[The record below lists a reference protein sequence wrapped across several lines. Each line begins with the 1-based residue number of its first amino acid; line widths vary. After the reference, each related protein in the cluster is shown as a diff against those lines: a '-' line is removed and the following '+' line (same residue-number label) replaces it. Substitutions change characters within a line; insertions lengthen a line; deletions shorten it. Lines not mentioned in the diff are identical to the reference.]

1 MGERSV
7 PLLKYAEKEDK
18 TSLTS
23 LKLLVSKQAEVL
35 AALRDWLQEAQK
47 LRELIDE
54 YVNLQ
59 VQLMEQGVTYDL
71 NRLRWVKATGPSGE
85 YEYADRADNMDPGA
99 YEDFKALLEDLKEHG
114 GHVTRQGYFLW
125 LFSKQE
131 DRIGRKPVDQ
141 VKRPQGGMQK

>member
-7 PLLKYAEKEDK
+7 PLLKMVEKEDK

-35 AALRDWLQEAQK
+35 AAFRDWLQEAQK

-59 VQLMEQGVTYDL
+59 AQVMEQGVTYDL
-71 NRLRWVKATGPSGE
+71 GRLRWIKTTGPSGE
-85 YEYADRADNMDPGA
+85 YEYADKTNNMDPGV

-114 GHVTRQGYFLW
+114 GRLTRQGYFLW
-125 LFSKQE
+125 LFSQG
-131 DRIGRKPVDQ
+131 DRVGRKPSKGRQ
-141 VKRPQGGMQK
+141 QK